1 MSHLALIIAGLI
13 VGAALHVM
21 NAAAGAMLPPA
32 PGQERT
38 RYGYWFRFVQRLASN
53 SDKIE
58 AALPAIAREL
68 AAEEAAR
75 PHVIHVTPAATPA
88 PFEVSTDADTNT
100 GDSMSTTNTPTAAA
114 ASAAKH
120 SFFVTA
126 ILAVAHLFVDVF
138 KGLFSTDQGKAI
150 EAGIVAFIKTDIGQ
164 LAVDAVQYA
173 STLIG
178 KSNDQLRAA
187 AVAKLKTDLETAG
200 KDLTAFG
207 ESTLNL
213 FIEMAF
219 TYVQG
224 TVAAL
229 PAAIA

>member
-1 MSHLALIIAGLI
+1 VSHLALIITGLI
-13 VGAALHVM
+13 VAALLHVA
-21 NAAAGAMLPPA
+21 NAAAGAMLAPL

-38 RYGYWFRFVQRLASN
+38 RYGYWFRFVQKLASN
-53 SDKIE
+53 SGQLE

-68 AAEEAAR
+68 AAEEHRAGI
-75 PHVIHVTPAATPA
+75 IHVAAPA
-88 PFEVSTDADTNT
+88 PHQALELAPATLTQET
-100 GDSMSTTNTPTAAA
+100 IMSTTTTPATAAA
-114 ASAAKH
+114 STAKH

-126 ILAVAHLFVDVF
+126 ILAVAHLFVNVF
-138 KGLFSTDQGKAI
+138 KGIFSTDQGKQI
-150 EAGIVAFIKTDIGQ
+150 EAGIVAFVKTDVGQ

-173 STLIG
+173 STIG
-178 KSNDQLRAA
+178 GGQTNDQLRAA
-187 AVAKLKTDLETAG
+187 AVAKLKQDLVTAG

-207 ESTLNL
+207 ESVLNL